1 MTPDELEFMKSGKES
16 SEADLAKYR
25 AEKEAKAKQGK

>member
-1 MTPDELEFMKSGKES
+1 MTPDEMEFMQSGKGS

-25 AEKEAKAKQGK
+25 AEKEAKAKLGK